1 MMARRLIFGLVI
13 VATLQ
18 TAALAWMIR
27 GHWVELNSG
36 AEVVLES
43 TMVDPRDFFRGHYV
57 TLRLNIQQVHRD
69 KFAPKDQLEPGKP
82 ILATLQ
88 RGEGAYWEIAALST
102 TAPRSGPFL
111 KSSTPYSD
119 YMISE
124 KNKNKMV
131 RISLPFTRYYAPKK
145 RAQELE
151 KLRDANKMGIVVSVL
166 PDGRGKIKGISMDGE
181 LVYDESLF

>member
-1 MMARRLIFGLVI
+1 MAKRLVLGLVI

-27 GHWVELNSG
+27 GHWIELNSG
-36 AEVVLES
+36 DEVVLES

-57 TLRLNIQQVHRD
+57 TLRLNIQQADRN
-69 KFAPKDQLEPGKP
+69 KFVEKDQLEPGKP
-82 ILATLQ
+82 ILVSLQ
-88 RGEGAYWEIAALST
+88 KGEDAYWEIASLST
-102 TAPRSGPFL
+102 REPKSGPFL
-111 KSSTPYSD
+111 KSLTPFSD
-119 YMISE
+119 YMISS
-124 KNKNKMV
+124 KNKNNTL
-131 RISLPFTRYYAPKK
+131 RLSLPFTRYYAPKK

-166 PDGRGKIKGISMDGE
+166 PDGRGKIKGVSLDGV